1 MNPSPMQLLV
11 RCGRFTAA
19 LLVAAMLQL
28 AASPADAAGGSG
40 NSGWWSNGGG
50 ASRGGWSGGGM
61 GGRPGWTGGAGR
73 PANWNNNG
81 NWNRGGNWNNGGWN
95 NGNWNHGGW
104 NNGNW
109 NHGGWNNGGWNH
121 GGWNHGW
128 WNGGWHGNGWWHN
141 GWHGGWWGWGYPGW
155 CCSGWGNSVSF
166 SFGFPVA
173 YPYYA
178 YPVAVPE
185 SPPVTVVQP
194 AAAPGPAP
202 QQSWY
207 FCSNPKGYYP
217 YVQNCSSGWSS
228 VPVTPPGMSP

>member
-1 MNPSPMQLLV
+1 MAVAP
-11 RCGRFTAA
+11 R
-19 LLVAAMLQL
+19 VAA
-28 AASPADAAGGSG
+28 AWAGMAVG
-40 NSGWWSNGGG
+40 NWNGGG
-50 ASRGGWSGGGM
+50 GRPTNWNGNGGGWNGGE
-61 GGRPGWTGGAGR
+61 
-73 PANWNNNG
+73 
-81 NWNRGGNWNNGGWN
+81 WNRGGG
-95 NGNWNHGGW
+95 WNHGGW
-104 NNGNW
+104 NNG
-109 NHGGWNNGGWNH
+109 GWNGGWNH

-128 WNGGWHGNGWWHN
+128 WNGGWHGGGWWHN

-155 CCSGWGNSVSF
+155 CCNGWGNSVSF